1 MSSKSS
7 SSSLLPKILGRLVI
21 VDKENPRA
29 RALDTC
35 ADCGDLIQGYSPI
48 VVHTYTSKHA
58 RKPTSIRIICQ
69 SCDYL
74 DDCEPYSIF
83 G

>member
-1 MSSKSS
+1 MSISSS
-7 SSSLLPKILGRLVI
+7 SSSLLPRVLGRIVI

-35 ADCGDLIQGYSPI
+35 ADCGHPIQGYSPI
-48 VVHTYTSKHA
+48 VVHTYANTKSH
-58 RKPTSIRIICQ
+58 RIVSTRIICQ
-69 SCDYL
+69 LCDYF
-74 DDCEPYSIF
+74 DDGEPYSIF

>member
-1 MSSKSS
+1 MVTYSS
-7 SSSLLPKILGRLVI
+7 SSISILGRILI

-35 ADCGDLIQGYSPI
+35 ADCGHPIQGYSPI

-58 RKPTSIRIICQ
+58 NKPTSTRIICQ

-74 DDCEPYSIF
+74 DDCEPNSIF

>member
-1 MSSKSS
+1 MSSSS
-7 SSSLLPKILGRLVI
+7 SSSLPILVLGRIVI

-35 ADCGDLIQGYSPI
+35 ADCGHPIQGYSPI

-58 RKPTSIRIICQ
+58 DKPTSTRIICQ
-69 SCDYL
+69 SCDYF
-74 DDCEPYSIF
+74 DDGEPYSIF